1 MPRKRADESTFRKE
15 RAVRRTI
22 LVFAVAV
29 MAIAA
34 GCGEKDNSALV
45 IAKVDTREITIADFE
60 GISET
65 IDPKYLPET
74 DDLEGKKI
82 LLNHMINKE
91 VMALKALA
99 MGYDKEKWFVDFW
112 PRYKGPYMIA
122 QLMDQMV
129 AKKVAVTEEDV
140 AEYYKQMHVEYT
152 LSQIVGAN
160 EDEIAELRERAL
172 AGEDFAELAKKY
184 SLGAGAEHG
193 GYVGAN
199 PVGRIHWW
207 VEEELATMEAGDI
220 SKPLKTSTGW
230 AIIKVHRKRRV
241 EPAFDEEWAA
251 KRVKAIREKKGMEE
265 LKAQIEVDIGLQ
277 FFTDA
282 VNIAYD
288 GLPEDI
294 PYKDIMSYKINREN
308 APRLNIPEQFR
319 DKLICQYSDGSY
331 TLGDFEELYYRLAL
345 PERPRRQYGRE
356 HIVQTIHKQ
365 VFDRILPIYAE
376 HDAKILEIPEV
387 RKHLQNKKELFLVQK
402 LYDDQIKDEVTVTTR
417 DKQDYYAEN
426 LEILLKLEMRDFS
439 VIIVPDQK
447 MASEVHEKALEG
459 INFTVLAGKFSTDE
473 ASKENLGRTGLH
485 IKGDMPDYDET
496 GFALDGPGAISD
508 PFQTSRGWAVIMVE
522 EVEDE
527 RLPTY
532 EEAEPTIKKALLDMK
547 YEEHLH
553 KKLEKWRKDYII
565 EIDESALAKAELART
580 RL

>member
-1 MPRKRADESTFRKE
+1 M
-15 RAVRRTI
+15 RRTI
-22 LVFAVAV
+22 LVFAIAV
-29 MAIAA
+29 MAIVA

-60 GISET
+60 GVSET

-74 DDLEGKKI
+74 DDLEGKKY
-82 LLNHMINKE
+82 LLDHMINKE

-122 QLMDQMV
+122 QLMDQ
-129 AKKVAVTEEDV
+129 KVAQKVVVSEEDV
-140 AEYYKQMHVEYT
+140 AEYYRQMHIEYT

-160 EDEIAELRERAL
+160 EDEVAAIRERAL

-207 VEEELATMEAGDI
+207 VEEELITMEAGDI
-220 SKPLKTSTGW
+220 SKPMKTATGW
-230 AIIKVHRKRRV
+230 AIIKLHRKRRV
-241 EPAFDEEWAA
+241 EPTQDEEWAA
-251 KRVKAIREKKGMEE
+251 KRVRAVREKKGMEA

-282 VNIAYD
+282 IGIAYD
-288 GLPEDI
+288 GLPTDI

-308 APRLNIPEQFR
+308 APRLNIPEQFK

-365 VFDRILPIYAE
+365 VFDQILPVYAE
-376 HDAKILEIPEV
+376 HEAKILEIPEV
-387 RKHLQNKKELFLVQK
+387 RKHLNNKKEMFIVQK

-426 LEILLKLEMRDFS
+426 LEILIKMEMRDFS
-439 VIIVPDQK
+439 VIIVPDPK
-447 MASEVHEKALEG
+447 TASEVHKKALEG

-473 ASKENLGRTGLH
+473 TSKEDLGRTGLH
-485 IKGDMPDYDET
+485 IKGNMPDYDET

-508 PFQTSRGWAVIMVE
+508 PFQTSRGWAVIKVE

-532 EEAEPTIKKALLDMK
+532 AEAEATINKTLLEMK
-547 YEEHLH
+547 YEE
-553 KKLEKWRKDYII
+553 
-565 EIDESALAKAELART
+565 
-580 RL
+580 

>member
-1 MPRKRADESTFRKE
+1 M
-15 RAVRRTI
+15 RRTI

>member
-1 MPRKRADESTFRKE
+1 
-15 RAVRRTI
+15 
-22 LVFAVAV
+22 

-34 GCGEKDNSALV
+34 GCGEKDDSALV

-60 GISET
+60 SVSET
-65 IDPKYLPET
+65 IDPKYLPVT
-74 DDLEGKKI
+74 DDLEGKKY
-82 LLNHMINKE
+82 LLDHMINKE

-122 QLMDQMV
+122 QLMDQKV
-129 AKKVAVTEEDV
+129 AKRVAVTEEDID
-140 AEYYKQMHVEYT
+140 EYYKQMHVEYT

-160 EDEIAELRERAL
+160 EDEIAEIREKAV

-207 VEEELATMEAGDI
+207 VEEELITMEAGDI
-220 SKPLKTSTGW
+220 SRPLKTSTGW
-230 AIIKVHRKRRV
+230 AIIKVHRKRSV
-241 EPAFDEEWAA
+241 EPAFDRDWAA
-251 KRVKAIREKKGMEE
+251 KRVRAVREKKGMEA
-265 LKAQIEVDIGLQ
+265 LKAQIEVEIELQ

-282 VNIAYD
+282 VSIAYD
-288 GLPEDI
+288 GLPDDI
-294 PYKDIMSYKINREN
+294 PYEDIMSYKINREN
-308 APRLNIPEQFR
+308 APRLNIPEQFK
-319 DKLICQYSDGSY
+319 DMLICQYSDGSY

-365 VFDRILPIYAE
+365 VFDRILPVYAE

-387 RKHLQNKKELFLVQK
+387 KKHLQNKKEMFLVQK

-439 VIIVPDQK
+439 VIIVTDPK
-447 MASEVHEKALEG
+447 VASEVHRKAIEG
-459 INFTVLAGKFSTDE
+459 INFTTLMGKFSTDE
-473 ASKENLGRTGLH
+473 TSKENFGRTGLH

-508 PFQTSRGWAVIMVE
+508 PFQTSRGWAVIKVE

-532 EEAEPTIKKALLDMK
+532 VEAESTIRKALLEMK
-547 YEEHLH
+547 YEEHLN

-565 EIDESALAKAELART
+565 EIDESALAKAELTRT